1 MIELLYPSMTS
12 TRTMFVLLKPI
23 LLTRINDTFNV
34 CPLKTD
40 LLTRINDTFNVCPLK
55 TDLLTRI
62 NDTFNSVEEVRVVRK

>member
-1 MIELLYPSMTS
+1 MTRVIELLYPPSMTS

-40 LLTRINDTFNVCPLK
+40 LLTRINDTFN
-55 TDLLTRI
+55 
-62 NDTFNSVEEVRVVRK
+62 SVEEVRVVRK